1 MAGARQPRGRAGR
14 VVSWGMVV
22 AATPP
27 AVGLALQR
35 FAAALR
41 ERFGD
46 RVSAIVLFGSH
57 ARGEAHE
64 ESDVDVLV
72 AIDELTPREQ
82 HGVFDLAYDVDRSLE
97 DWVVRSALA
106 YSTAQAARMRAD
118 GRRLWRDIDR
128 EGVLL

>member
-1 MAGARQPRGRAGR
+1 
-14 VVSWGMVV
+14 MVV

-27 AVGLALQR
+27 AVALALRR

-41 ERFGD
+41 ERFGG

-72 AIDELTPREQ
+72 AIDELTPRERLE
-82 HGVFDLAYDVDRSLE
+82 VFDLAYDVDRSLD
-97 DWVVRSALA
+97 DWVGLSALA
-106 YSTAQAARMRAD
+106 YSTAQAARMRGD

-128 EGVLL
+128 EGVAL